1 MDLVEKAKRLA
12 PQFAEAATGDD
23 QLRRL
28 SDSTWSH
35 LLDGGFLR
43 ALQPARWGG
52 GEVRLVEYIDA
63 TIESRAH
70 RRQPVGSAG

>member
-1 MDLVEKAKRLA
+1 MIAMPIAQEEFTMDLVEKAKRLA

-28 SDSTWSH
+28 SDSTWNH

-43 ALQPARWGG
+43 SSAARAMG
-52 GEVRLVEYIDA
+52 
-63 TIESRAH
+63 
-70 RRQPVGSAG
+70 RR